1 MALVYNHDK
10 HDNFKALK
18 SLQRGKYAT
27 FHQKKYFGSDF
38 SGGYD
43 HNHGWLC

>member
-10 HDNFKALK
+10 HDNFKAL
-18 SLQRGKYAT
+18 LRQGKYAT

-43 HNHGWLC
+43 HDHSWLC